1 MSERVPRRLKRFYRD
16 KDKQA
21 AMDREEFGDYEDKDF
36 RRKTD
41 VTKEEIVTHIPDMS
55 YEDIDNKNLKDINK
69 IEKQNLEQ
77 KIATLEVKKFKKEN
91 KRLPNRHESEQLAG
105 SLFKQFQENPVD
117 DNGEFSYEGNGDE
130 EISDRRGRHRNRRAQ
145 KDASEEKEHRHGR
158 RGRKQKEE
166 IASPDNDV
174 SSTQAQGNIK
184 DLMGDTTGTDGKKE
198 DGNEFDLGL
207 AEDMSEDVNAVNS
220 DLDELEELADF
231 DGKKKKKSKK

>member
-21 AMDREEFGDYEDKDF
+21 AMDREEFGDYEDTSF
-36 RRKTD
+36 RGKND
-41 VTKEEIVTHIPDMS
+41 VTEEEIVTHIPDMS

-184 DLMGDTTGTDGKKE
+184 DLMGGDDSGANSKE
-198 DGNEFDLGL
+198 KAGSEFDLGL
-207 AEDMSEDVNAVNS
+207 ADDMSEDVGSVES
-220 DLDELEELADF
+220 DLGELEELADF
-231 DGKKKKKSKK
+231 DGKKKKKK